1 MELVNREAPKS
12 QYAAYLD
19 SDPTLAQI
27 SNQLFDE
34 GYLTDQI

>member
-1 MELVNREAPKS
+1 MELVNREATTS

-27 SNQLFDE
+27 SNQ
-34 GYLTDQI
+34 